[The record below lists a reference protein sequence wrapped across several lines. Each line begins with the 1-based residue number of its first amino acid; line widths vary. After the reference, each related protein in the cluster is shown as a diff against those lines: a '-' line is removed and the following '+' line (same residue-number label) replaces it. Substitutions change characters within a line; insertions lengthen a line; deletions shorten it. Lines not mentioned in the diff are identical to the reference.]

1 MDINTLGNV
10 TSNISTTYTK
20 PTETEEPKKE
30 AADTGA
36 VAYDKDKASKFSDTA
51 AVYEKSTED
60 TAVKSDKY
68 SKADRTALIQQLK
81 ADQEK
86 MMNNLLEIVQKTIAG
101 QGSTFA
107 IASQDDMWK
116 FLAEG
121 KFTAD
126 PDTIAKAKEDISED
140 GYWGVEK
147 TSDRILEFA
156 KALSGDDPEKADEL
170 LAAFKKGYEQA
181 TGTWGKKLP
190 EISSQTYDAVVKKFE
205 TWKNGGKADNT
216 EASEKAEAAAKS
228 EG

>member
-1 MDINTLGNV
+1 MDVNILSNV
-10 TSNISTTYTK
+10 TSSISSAYNTK
-20 PTETEEPKKE
+20 SKE
-30 AADTGA
+30 AEESTKDTTE
-36 VAYDKDKASKFSDTA
+36 VEKKTDDKAGKFSEEA

-60 TAVKSDKY
+60 KTVKTDRFA
-68 SKADRTALIQQLK
+68 KADRSALVQQLK
-81 ADQEK
+81 AEQEK
-86 MMNNLLEIVQKTIAG
+86 MQNNLLEIVKKTIAG

-126 PDTIAKAKEDISED
+126 ADTIAKAKEDISED

-156 KALSGDDPEKADEL
+156 KALSGDDPDKADEL

-190 EISSQTYDAVVKKFE
+190 DISSQTYDAVVKKFDD
-205 TWKNGGKADNT
+205 WKNSGKKT
-216 EASEKAEAAAKS
+216 ETDTTAAAEEAAKT

>member
-1 MDINTLGNV
+1 MDTNILNSVSSNV
-10 TSNISTTYTK
+10 STTYTK
-20 PTETEEPKKE
+20 PVEAKDSTKDTQETAKTEE
-30 AADTGA
+30 
-36 VAYDKDKASKFSDTA
+36 KAGKFSEEA
-51 AVYEKSTED
+51 AVYEKSDEE
-60 TAVKSDKY
+60 AVAKTDKY
-68 SKADRTALIQQLK
+68 SKGDRTALVQQLK

-86 MMNNLLEIVQKTIAG
+86 MMNNLLQIVQKTIAG

-181 TGTWGKKLP
+181 TGTWGKDLP
-190 EISSQTYDAVVKKFE
+190 EISSKTYDAVLKKFE
-205 TWKNGGKADNT
+205 AWKNGGKTENNT
-216 EASEKAEAAAKS
+216 EAAESSAKAE
-228 EG
+228 G

>member
-1 MDINTLGNV
+1 MDVNVLNNV
-10 TSNISTTYTK
+10 TSNISTTYNTK
-20 PTETEEPKKE
+20 PTEAEDSSKDTKEVAAKTE
-30 AADTGA
+30 
-36 VAYDKDKASKFSDTA
+36 DKAGKFSSEA
-51 AVYEKSTED
+51 AVYEKSTDD
-60 TAVKSDKY
+60 TAAKSEKY
-68 SKADRTALIQQLK
+68 SKADRSALVEQLK
-81 ADQEK
+81 AENER
-86 MMNNLLEIVQKTIAG
+86 MMNNLLEIVRKTISG

-126 PDTIAKAKEDISED
+126 ADTIAKAKEDISED

-190 EISSQTYDAVVKKFE
+190 DISSKTYDAVVKKFDD
-205 TWKNGGKADNT
+205 WKNGAKTDT
-216 EASEKAEAAAKS
+216 TQSAEAAAS
-228 EG
+228 TEG

>member
-1 MDINTLGNV
+1 MDTNILNSVSSNV
-10 TSNISTTYTK
+10 STTYTK
-20 PTETEEPKKE
+20 PLEAKDSTKDTQEIAKAEE
-30 AADTGA
+30 
-36 VAYDKDKASKFSDTA
+36 KAPKFSEEA
-51 AVYEKSTED
+51 AVYEKSDED
-60 TAVKSDKY
+60 VAVKSEKY
-68 SKADRTALIQQLK
+68 TKGDRTALVQQLK

-86 MMNNLLEIVQKTIAG
+86 MMNNLLQIVQKTIAG

-156 KALSGDDPEKADEL
+156 KALSGDDPDKADEL

-181 TGTWGKKLP
+181 TGTWGKELP
-190 EISSQTYDAVVKKFE
+190 DISSKTYDAVLKKFDA
-205 TWKNGGKADNT
+205 WKNSGKTENNT
-216 EASEKAEAAAKS
+216 EAIENATKAE
-228 EG
+228 G

>member
-1 MDINTLGNV
+1 MDVNILSSV
-10 TSNISTTYTK
+10 TSNISSTYSTK
-20 PTETEEPKKE
+20 TEPEKAPKESE
-30 AADTGA
+30 APETAKA
-36 VAYDKDKASKFSDTA
+36 EDKATKFSDTA
-51 AVYEKSTED
+51 AVYEKSNEEAATKKTD
-60 TAVKSDKY
+60 RF
-68 SKADRTALIQQLK
+68 SKGDRTAIVEQLK
-81 ADQEK
+81 AEQEK
-86 MMNNLLEIVQKTIAG
+86 MTNNLLEIVKKTIAG

-107 IASQDDMWK
+107 IATQDDMWK

-126 PDTIAKAKEDISED
+126 ADTIAKAKEDISED

-156 KALSGDDPEKADEL
+156 KALTGDDPEQADKM

-190 EISSQTYDAVVKKFE
+190 DISSKTYDAVVEKFDA
-205 TWKNGGKADNT
+205 WKNGNT
-216 EASEKAEAAAKS
+216 SVDTEEAVKT

>member
-1 MDINTLGNV
+1 MDTNILNSVSSNV
-10 TSNISTTYTK
+10 STTYTK
-20 PTETEEPKKE
+20 PLEAKDSTKDTQE
-30 AADTGA
+30 AAK
-36 VAYDKDKASKFSDTA
+36 VEEKSPKFSEEA
-51 AVYEKSTED
+51 AVYEKSDED
-60 TAVKSDKY
+60 VAVKSEKY
-68 SKADRTALIQQLK
+68 TKADRTALVQQLK

-181 TGTWGKKLP
+181 TGTWGKELP
-190 EISSQTYDAVVKKFE
+190 DISSKTYDAVLKKFDA
-205 TWKNGGKADNT
+205 WKNSGKTDANT
-216 EASEKAEAAAKS
+216 EAVENATKAE
-228 EG
+228 G

>member
-1 MDINTLGNV
+1 MDANILNSVSSNV
-10 TSNISTTYTK
+10 STTYTK
-20 PTETEEPKKE
+20 PVEAKDSAKDTQETAKTEEKS
-30 AADTGA
+30 G
-36 VAYDKDKASKFSDTA
+36 KFSEEA
-51 AVYEKSTED
+51 AVYEKSSDD
-60 TAVKSDKY
+60 TAVKSEKY
-68 SKADRTALIQQLK
+68 SKADRTALVQQLK

-156 KALSGDDPEKADEL
+156 KALSGDDPDKADEL

-181 TGTWGKKLP
+181 TGTWGKDLP
-190 EISSQTYDAVVKKFE
+190 DISSKTYDAVLKKFDD
-205 TWKNGGKADNT
+205 WKNGGKKD
-216 EASEKAEAAAKS
+216 EPVEAAENAAKT

>member
-1 MDINTLGNV
+1 MDVNILSNV
-10 TSNISTTYTK
+10 TSSISSAYNTK
-20 PTETEEPKKE
+20 SKE
-30 AADTGA
+30 AEESTKDTTE
-36 VAYDKDKASKFSDTA
+36 VEQKTDDKAGKFSEEA

-60 TAVKSDKY
+60 KTVKTDRFA
-68 SKADRTALIQQLK
+68 KADRSALVQQLK
-81 ADQEK
+81 AEQEK
-86 MMNNLLEIVQKTIAG
+86 MQNNLLEIVKKTIAG

-126 PDTIAKAKEDISED
+126 ADTIAKAKEDISED

-156 KALSGDDPEKADEL
+156 KALSGDDPDKADEL

-190 EISSQTYDAVVKKFE
+190 DISSQTYDAVVKKFDD
-205 TWKNGGKADNT
+205 WKNSGKKT
-216 EASEKAEAAAKS
+216 ETDTTAAAEEAAKAE
-228 EG
+228 G

>member
-1 MDINTLGNV
+1 MDVNILSSV
-10 TSNISTTYTK
+10 TSNISSTYSPK
-20 PTETEEPKKE
+20 TEPEKETKE
-30 AADTGA
+30 AEVPEAA
-36 VAYDKDKASKFSDTA
+36 KAEDKATKFSDTA
-51 AVYEKSTED
+51 AVYEKSNEEAPKKTERF
-60 TAVKSDKY
+60 
-68 SKADRTALIQQLK
+68 SKGDRTAIVEQLK
-81 ADQEK
+81 AEQEK
-86 MMNNLLEIVQKTIAG
+86 MTNNLLEIVKKTIAG

-107 IASQDDMWK
+107 LATQEDMWK

-126 PDTIAKAKEDISED
+126 ADTIAKAKEDISED

-156 KALSGDDPEKADEL
+156 KALTGDDPEQADKM

-190 EISSQTYDAVVKKFE
+190 DISSKTYDAVVEKFDA
-205 TWKNGGKADNT
+205 WKNGNT
-216 EASEKAEAAAKS
+216 SVDTEEAVKT

>member
-1 MDINTLGNV
+1 MDVNTLSNV
-10 TSNISTTYTK
+10 SSNISTTYTK
-20 PTETEEPKKE
+20 PEEAKDSAKDTKEVEKTEE
-30 AADTGA
+30 
-36 VAYDKDKASKFSDTA
+36 KAGKFSDEA
-51 AVYEKSTED
+51 AVYEKSDEETP
-60 TAVKSDKY
+60 VKSEKY
-68 SKADRTALIQQLK
+68 SKADRSALIQQLK

-86 MMNNLLEIVQKTIAG
+86 MMNNLLEIVQKTISG
-101 QGSTFA
+101 QGSAFA

-121 KFTAD
+121 KFSAD

-170 LAAFKKGYEQA
+170 LAAFKKGYEMA
-181 TGTWGKKLP
+181 TGTWGKELP
-190 EISSQTYDAVVKKFE
+190 EISSNTYDAVLKKFE
-205 TWKNGGKADNT
+205 AWKNGGKTENT
-216 EASEKAEAAAKS
+216 DQAANQAAEASAKT

>member
-1 MDINTLGNV
+1 MDANILNSV
-10 TSNISTTYTK
+10 TSNVSTTYTK
-20 PTETEEPKKE
+20 PAEAKESTKDTQEVAKNEE
-30 AADTGA
+30 
-36 VAYDKDKASKFSDTA
+36 KAGKFSEEA
-51 AVYEKSTED
+51 AVYEKSSDD
-60 TAVKSDKY
+60 TAVKSEKY
-68 SKADRTALIQQLK
+68 SKGDRTALVQQLK

-156 KALSGDDPEKADEL
+156 KALSGDDPDKADEL
-170 LAAFKKGYEQA
+170 LSAFKKGYEQA
-181 TGTWGKKLP
+181 TGTWGKDLP
-190 EISSQTYDAVVKKFE
+190 DISSKTYDAVLKKFDD
-205 TWKNGGKADNT
+205 WKNSGKTQNTT
-216 EASEKAEAAAKS
+216 EAAENAAKT